1 MENLVIFVDM
11 ETERKKIDLNNPD
24 ALSLFQQFFRWV
36 FGVHRPGFWTRTV
49 FFVQLV
55 GWSLFFLWYVL
66 AFFSIKY
73 VDNIRGARQ
82 LKKLVAQRGN
92 ELGIPD
98 FKAAYENFSFL
109 MIALL
114 AAFLIGLVLLWRQRK
129 SYVFFCFGVWLAYPI
144 MVVVFLNMNYL
155 MEDVSLFDQILYFV
169 MLGSLTLFHLVIG
182 RKFGQQSDE
191 PVEEDDS
198 LMDGLSDEE

>member
-11 ETERKKIDLNNPD
+11 EAERKKIDLNNPD
-24 ALSLFQQFFRWV
+24 ALSLFQQFFRWI
-36 FGVHRPGFWTRTV
+36 FGAVRPGFWTRTL
-49 FFVQLV
+49 FYVQLV
-55 GWSLFFLWYVL
+55 GWSTFFLWYVL

-109 MIALL
+109 MMTLL

-129 SYVFFCFGVWLAYPI
+129 SYAFFCFGVWLAYPV

-155 MEDVSLFDQILYFV
+155 MEDVSLFDQILYLV
-169 MLGSLTLFHLVIG
+169 LLGSLTLFHLVIG

-198 LMDGLSDEE
+198 LTDGLSDEE